1 MPRTRPPSPCSLDY
15 QNRKEAGRAARA
27 TSCSRAADIPQAR
40 RWTHVGAAKLNR
52 GENDRGFANNDV
64 PVFER
69 ALILVLPYTTHRPR
83 LKLSMPLTSWCHLAP
98 RSIAPNPGRLHGRP
112 VPTDGQQVSNELAT
126 AIAALIDSIFP
137 EEALSDEHREVCS
150 ELLRGLASHTKMGEN
165 NHSHEDDLWKTR
177 GQGLGSS
184 ERKMIVERLLKAG
197 ILGRKKNNSM
207 GGTGWFIGS
216 ATCKSFVG
224 TIPSLN
230 RIFSSGRIG
239 KRESNNVTISNSR
252 RPAAGQHSDSHG

>member
-1 MPRTRPPSPCSLDY
+1 MIED
-15 QNRKEAGRAARA
+15 
-27 TSCSRAADIPQAR
+27 
-40 RWTHVGAAKLNR
+40 
-52 GENDRGFANNDV
+52 FANNDV

-69 ALILVLPYTTHRPR
+69 ALILVLPYTTPPTPTEVVDAIDLVVSLGAKVYRAQSGSPPWPARPPQMDN
-83 LKLSMPLTSWCHLAP
+83 KF
-98 RSIAPNPGRLHGRP
+98 
-112 VPTDGQQVSNELAT
+112 QNELAT

-207 GGTGWFIGS
+207 GGTGW
-216 ATCKSFVG
+216 VYW
-224 TIPSLN
+224 
-230 RIFSSGRIG
+230 
-239 KRESNNVTISNSR
+239 ISDVQIVR
-252 RPAAGQHSDSHG
+252 RDYPELEPYFQ